1 MNFQRVRKIERSQ
14 TIPVNLERA
23 WDFFSS
29 PLNLRQ
35 ITPPELDFVVVSQV
49 PEKIYPGLM
58 IEYRVRPLF
67 GLRMPWLTE
76 ITQVRAP
83 HYFVDEQRLGPYRLW
98 HHEHFFESTSDG
110 SGTIVR
116 DLVHYI
122 IPFSPLSELAHP
134 LLVAPQLKKIFDYR
148 ARRLEEFFGKSA
160 SR

>member
-1 MNFQRVRKIERSQ
+1 MPLGVIHTLQTSQ
-14 TIPVNLERA
+14 TIPVPLERA

-160 SR
+160 P

>member
-67 GLRMPWLTE
+67 GLRIPWLTE

-83 HYFVDEQRLGPYRLW
+83 HYFVDEQRLGPYRMW

-122 IPFSPLSELAHP
+122 ITFSPLSELTHP

-160 SR
+160 S

>member
-1 MNFQRVRKIERSQ
+1 MPLGVIHTLQTSQ
-14 TIPVNLERA
+14 TISVPLERA

-83 HYFVDEQRLGPYRLW
+83 HYFVDEQRLGPYRMW

-160 SR
+160 S

>member
-148 ARRLEEFFGKSA
+148 ARRLEQFFGKSA
-160 SR
+160 S